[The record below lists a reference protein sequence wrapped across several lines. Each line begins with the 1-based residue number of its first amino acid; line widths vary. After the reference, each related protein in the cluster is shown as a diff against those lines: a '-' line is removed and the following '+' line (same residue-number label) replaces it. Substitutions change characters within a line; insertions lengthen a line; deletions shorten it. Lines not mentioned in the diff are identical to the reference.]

1 MCTSVA
7 IALDYLTLIKHF
19 FVFSPGDRTYGSTY
33 IQSTTD
39 EKLVT
44 KYVNIY
50 VVVYFFLFQL
60 IFIFPLFFG
69 MVMFAN
75 EFTNKG
81 KTKIN

>member
-19 FVFSPGDRTYGSTY
+19 FVFSPGDRTYDSTY

-44 KYVNIY
+44 KFVNIY
-50 VVVYFFLFQL
+50 VVVYFFVSVNFYFS
-60 IFIFPLFFG
+60 IVFWYG
-69 MVMFAN
+69 NVC
-75 EFTNKG
+75 
-81 KTKIN
+81 